1 MTLRSRLSAPL
12 LLGALCTG
20 VLAQG
25 YVDEIKAGR
34 RHYEAGRFD
43 EALPHFAKARTID
56 PDDWRGHAWQIFT
69 LVEQAR
75 REEDR
80 TRRAA
85 LLQEAEAVTSVLIK
99 RKLVLFQDPLY
110 KFALG
115 IIYDLRQ
122 DQARAF
128 DAFRQ
133 AYRAPRDKFP
143 RYREIQLRENV
154 EHAFAMASVQLATWL
169 IMRGGERQFDRADRL
184 LEEADRLLEEDDPER
199 ILLERQFAVVSEN
212 LQRHDKAI
220 RHLRRCI
227 ELTKDDP
234 AAVQEVT
241 AAIALIHFN
250 REEFEKG
257 TAVLK
262 ELPPDCKHP
271 EVIAARATALYKQAM
286 AAPDS
291 EAMTI
296 ALAHHREAI
305 RQLAVRDRNR
315 LVVPFV
321 ELVLEKVGP
330 RDVEQERALLR
341 EAEQLAKREID
352 IRPECPSLY
361 FHLYRLYRLLG
372 KENLAIHYQ
381 DLHKQKKE
389 EYADKDHYDER
400 GRPRCR

>member
-1 MTLRSRLSAPL
+1 MTRWVTAL

-43 EALPHFAKARTID
+43 EALPHFTNARKLD
-56 PDDWRGHAWQIFT
+56 PDDWRGHAWQTFT
-69 LVEQAR
+69 LIEQAR
-75 REEDR
+75 REKDR
-80 TRRAA
+80 TRRLA
-85 LLQEAEAVTSVLIK
+85 LLQEAEAVAGVLIK

-115 IIYDLRQ
+115 IISDLRR
-122 DQARAF
+122 DPARAF
-128 DAFRQ
+128 DAFHQ
-133 AYRAPRDKFP
+133 AYRAPREKFAP
-143 RYREIQLRENV
+143 YTEIQLRENV
-154 EHAFAMASVQLATWL
+154 ERAFAEASIQAATWL
-169 IMRGGERQFDRADRL
+169 IVRGGDGQFERADRL
-184 LEEADRLLEEDDPER
+184 LTEADRLVPEDDPER
-199 ILLERQFAVVSEN
+199 ILLERRLAVVCEH
-212 LQRHDKAI
+212 LKRPEQAI

-234 AAVQEVT
+234 AAVQEAT
-241 AAIALIHFN
+241 AAIALIHFDN
-250 REEFEKG
+250 GELEKG
-257 TAVLK
+257 SAVLK
-262 ELPPDCKHP
+262 ELPPDCRHP
-271 EVIAARATALYKQAM
+271 DVIAARAKALYKQAM
-286 AAPDS
+286 AAPAGD
-291 EAMTI
+291 AMST

-305 RQLAVRDRNR
+305 RQLAVHDRNR

-330 RDVEQERALLR
+330 SDVEKERALLT

-361 FHLYRLYRLLG
+361 FHLSRLYRLLG

-381 DLHKQKKE
+381 DLHKQKKKA
-389 EYADKDHYDER
+389 YADADQCDER
-400 GRPRCR
+400 GRPLCR